1 MLLITIKL
9 VFKKGFW
16 DGLQY
21 FDFFEAFPRDC
32 RQRVSIEQWPAR
44 RATREFAE
52 HVPSQGSF
60 SSKGRNSEGIPSRF
74 GNFCHIFSLLMLL
87 LQRNNI
93 PGLNDES
100 HH

>member
-32 RQRVSIEQWPAR
+32 RHLWSIAQCPER
-44 RATREFAE
+44 RATRRCAEQAPKSGLFA
-52 HVPSQGSF
+52 SNR
-60 SSKGRNSEGIPSRF
+60 RNGGGGPMPIWKFLSYILTINAPRA
-74 GNFCHIFSLLMLL
+74 
-87 LQRNNI
+87 QK
-93 PGLNDES
+93 
-100 HH
+100 